1 MINLEPTKDEFAQI
15 EKACTEKG
23 VRPTVIGTDLLDAYK
38 RGDFTLTNMG
48 EYLDA
53 QKEKRPHWFATI
65 AADDLEQRAFGQN
78 NQTARAQLYK
88 QLGPVEYSE
97 REKAWGAENFKA
109 GKAPTGANDSTKA
122 KPGKDN
128 PWLGSNWNTT
138 KQGQIVRA
146 LGLAAAQRI
155 AKAAG
160 SYVGATKPAKAA

>member
-1 MINLEPTKDEFAQI
+1 MTINLEPTAAEYAGL
-15 EKACTEKG
+15 EKACAEKN
-23 VRPTVIGTDLLDAYK
+23 VRPTAVGTDILDAFK
-38 RGDFTLTNMG
+38 RGDFNLNTVA

-53 QKEKRPHWFATI
+53 QKEKRPHLFATV
-65 AADDLEQRAFGQN
+65 ADDLEQRAFGQN

-88 QLGPVEYSE
+88 QLGPVEYAE

-109 GKAPTGANDSTKA
+109 GKAPDGANDSTKA
-122 KPGKDN
+122 KPAKDN

-146 LGLAAAQRI
+146 LGLPAAQRI

-160 SYVGATKPAKAA
+160 SFVGATKPAKAA